1 VLGAIRLSFL
11 DEPDEPVRRPT
22 RRPPRGPSTDRQTL
36 MVRRTIAA
44 GAALLVLILLVIG
57 FKGCLNARKERA
69 MEDYVRDSNELITL
83 SKSESTKLFNA
94 LSAPNAQDQAVSRQN
109 QANELRSESETIADR
124 AHDLDVPDELSS
136 AQGYLTESLDLRRDA
151 LAEVAKQLPTALA
164 QEERRTSTARIAQ
177 MMQVFLASDVLL
189 KSRFKPI
196 LRDALEQEDISAQV
210 PSDQALTFVTN
221 LDWLQ
226 SDFVA
231 DQIAGIRG
239 SGGSATPGLHG
250 NGLGTVSLGGVALTP
265 GGSATVHLT
274 RDTAFDIQVT
284 NQGESTETD
293 VVVNVTVGQGGDA
306 IDLEE
311 TLPEIAPGETKT
323 VSIPLSEQPPTGQ
336 NVPLTVRAKPVPGEE
351 VTDNNEAEFTV
362 IFTR

>member
-1 VLGAIRLSFL
+1 
-11 DEPDEPVRRPT
+11 
-22 RRPPRGPSTDRQTL
+22 

-136 AQGYLTESLDLRRDA
+136 AQGFLVDSLELRRDA
-151 LAEVAKQLPTALA
+151 LAEVAKQLPSALA

-189 KSRFKPI
+189 KSRYKER
-196 LRDALEQEDISAQV
+196 LEDALAQEEVSAPV
-210 PSDQALTFVTN
+210 PSNGVLTFVVD

-226 SDFVA
+226 PDFVA

-239 SGGSATPGLHG
+239 SGGTATPGLHG
-250 NGLGTVSLGGVALTP
+250 SGLGTVSLGGIALTP
-265 GGSATVHLT
+265 GGSATVQLT
-274 RDTAFDIQVT
+274 RDTAFDIQVV
-284 NQGESTETD
+284 NQGDSTETD
-293 VVVNVTVGQGGDA
+293 VGVTVTVGSGGDA
-306 IDLEE
+306 IKLEE
-311 TLPEIAPGETKT
+311 TIDEIAAGEAKN
-323 VSIPLSEQPPTGQ
+323 VSIPLSDQPPTGQ
-336 NVPLTVRAKPVPGEE
+336 NVGIKVEVKPVPGEE
-351 VTDNNEAEFTV
+351 VTDNNEGEFTV